1 MTKREYKR
9 AAKAACEANGLKIP
23 MIHMTLLE
31 AGGDQYGALYVMF
44 SDKRTGKEY
53 QCRRDRQD
61 WTWSACECEQT
72 TTPETPAENETK
84 GEKTTMTK
92 KEMNATV
99 EALENAYTNSI
110 TDGESPLTTCK
121 AFIETVGAAAASQCM
136 AVMVRRLHWDGRISK
151 AARAWADGVQV
162 DEAWSLYQVEA
173 YTNRIHSSHLSQLAE
188 SMGEALEQVEA
199 EAEAPAQTEAKQG
212 TSPRA
217 AIDALIKD
225 LVKIQLE
232 ELILD
237 SEVAE
242 DESRTEQERTEAA
255 QRKQDTIKTLS
266 EVYNVPQSV
275 LSRAIEISQDIDH
288 DTYDVEASKIMD
300 EIKQGSQDTK
310 GGKPAPALTIERVAE
325 ALAEIQSME
334 PSGDSVTYYLH
345 VTASGEIVSDRQT
358 ADQTLTFSV
367 PLERYGITGQEENP
381 QKIYDTETMSNPIFA
396 EIVQNL
402 TEQANLWLEQENHS
416 EKSEPERAMYST
428 IQEALSIFDELSK
441 DGVHTIKEDVSG
453 EIMTGTPADLVQ
465 RIIEQD
471 KRTAGNIN
479 HSFSTVEG
487 AAIIETAYA
496 ISDGEAI
503 TTDDGRH
510 IWNPRR
516 REAGDQ

>member
-99 EALENAYTNSI
+99 EALE
-110 TDGESPLTTCK
+110 
-121 AFIETVGAAAASQCM
+121 
-136 AVMVRRLHWDGRISK
+136 
-151 AARAWADGVQV
+151 
-162 DEAWSLYQVEA
+162 
-173 YTNRIHSSHLSQLAE
+173 
-188 SMGEALEQVEA
+188 QVEA
-199 EAEAPAQTEAKQG
+199 EAE
-212 TSPRA
+212 
-217 AIDALIKD
+217 
-225 LVKIQLE
+225 
-232 ELILD
+232 
-237 SEVAE
+237 
-242 DESRTEQERTEAA
+242 
-255 QRKQDTIKTLS
+255 
-266 EVYNVPQSV
+266 
-275 LSRAIEISQDIDH
+275 
-288 DTYDVEASKIMD
+288 
-300 EIKQGSQDTK
+300 
-310 GGKPAPALTIERVAE
+310 APALTIERVAE

-479 HSFSTVEG
+479 GNINHSFSTVEG